1 MAILL
6 GVTTMRALL
15 LILLL
20 SGAAA
25 GLAAV
30 ASIAPAE
37 LRNARPPADATD
49 PSLGATFTEQQVARH
64 GAYRRGAYAAFA
76 ISLVLEIAVL
86 MVLARGPLSRLL
98 ERTSGSPARWW
109 LSALVAAAVVA
120 LATWL
125 AQLPLGYVRGYV
137 VQHAWGLSTQTAAG
151 WLTDALR
158 SLLVTGVIA
167 AIAAVTFFG
176 LVRWQP
182 QRWWLFGW
190 AGFTALTALLFLL
203 YPVLIAPLFNRF
215 TPLGDESL
223 ARDIRQLAAEA
234 GVAVDEVLVA
244 DASRRS
250 TIENAY
256 VAGLGATKQVV
267 IYDTLLDAGAETET
281 SYVVAHELGH
291 EIEDHILKGLALSS
305 VGLLVGFVALRA
317 LSTRGGPWSWA
328 GADGV
333 GDPRALPLLL
343 VFAAVAGLVLLPLQ
357 NAISRRFE
365 ERADAIALELTDDP
379 DTAIRVHRR
388 LAFSN
393 ISDLRPPAPAVWL
406 LYTHP
411 PVGDRIEAAM
421 AEKRDSP

>member
-1 MAILL
+1 
-6 GVTTMRALL
+6 MRALL
-15 LILLL
+15 LIALL

-25 GLAAV
+25 GLVAV

-37 LRNARPPADATD
+37 LRNATPTADASD
-49 PSLGATFTEQQVARH
+49 PARGATFMDEQIARH

-76 ISLVLEIAVL
+76 ISVVLEISVL
-86 MVLARGPLSRLL
+86 LVLARGPLATVLD
-98 ERTSGSPARWW
+98 RTPGTIGRWW
-109 LSALVAAAVVA
+109 ISALVAAAVVA
-120 LATWL
+120 VATWL

-137 VQHAWGLSTQTAAG
+137 VQHAWGLSTQTATA
-151 WLTDALR
+151 WMTDALR
-158 SLLVTGVIA
+158 SLLVAGVIA
-167 AIAAVTFFG
+167 AVATVTFFG

-182 QRWWLFGW
+182 QHWWLWGW
-190 AGFTALTALLFLL
+190 AGFTVLTALLFFL

-215 TPLGDESL
+215 TPLADESL
-223 ARDIRQLAAEA
+223 AREIRQLAAEA
-234 GVAVDEVLVA
+234 GVAVDEVLVT

-267 IYDTLLDAGAETET
+267 VYDTLLAAGSEAETA
-281 SYVVAHELGH
+281 YVVAHELGH
-291 EIEDHILKGLALSS
+291 EIENHIAKGLALSS
-305 VGLLVGFVALRA
+305 LGLLAGFAALRV

-328 GADGV
+328 GAEGI

-343 VFAAVAGLVLLPLQ
+343 VFATLAGFLLLPLQ

-365 ERADAIALELTDDP
+365 ERADEIALELTEDP

-393 ISDLRPPAPAVWL
+393 LSDLRPPRPAVWL

-411 PVGDRIEAAM
+411 PVRARIEAAM

>member
-1 MAILL
+1 
-6 GVTTMRALL
+6 MRALL
-15 LILLL
+15 LIALF

-37 LRNARPPADATD
+37 LRNAAPPADASD
-49 PSLGATFTEQQVARH
+49 PARGATFTDEQIARH

-76 ISLVLEIAVL
+76 ISLVLEISVL
-86 MVLARGPLSRLL
+86 LVLARGPLSTVLDRAPG
-98 ERTSGSPARWW
+98 TTGRWW
-109 LSALVAAAVVA
+109 TAALAAAAVVVV
-120 LATWL
+120 ATWL

-137 VQHAWGLSTQTAAG
+137 VQHAWGLSTQTATG
-151 WLTDALR
+151 WMTDALR
-158 SLLVTGVIA
+158 SLLVTGVIT
-167 AIAAVTFFG
+167 AIATVTFFG

-182 QRWWLFGW
+182 QRWWVFGW
-190 AGFTALTALLFLL
+190 AGFTVLTALLFFL

-215 TPLGDESL
+215 TPLADESL
-223 ARDIRQLAAEA
+223 ARDIRQLAADA
-234 GVAVDEVLVA
+234 GVAVDEVLVS

-267 IYDTLLDAGAETET
+267 VYDTLLDAGSEAETA
-281 SYVVAHELGH
+281 YVVAHELGH
-291 EIEDHILKGLALSS
+291 EIENHIAKGLVLSS
-305 VGLLVGFVALRA
+305 LGLLVGFAALRA
-317 LSTRGGPWSWA
+317 LSARGGPWSWA
-328 GADGV
+328 GAEGI

-343 VFAAVAGLVLLPLQ
+343 VFATVVGLALLPLQ

-365 ERADAIALELTDDP
+365 ERADEIALELTEDP

-393 ISDLRPPAPAVWL
+393 LSDLRPPRPAVWL

-411 PVGDRIEAAM
+411 PVRDRIRAAV
-421 AEKRDSP
+421 AEKPDSP

>member
-1 MAILL
+1 M
-6 GVTTMRALL
+6 TTTRALL
-15 LILLL
+15 LIALL

-37 LRNARPPADATD
+37 LRNATPPTDATD
-49 PSLGATFTEQQVARH
+49 PNLGATFTDEQIARH
-64 GAYRRGAYAAFA
+64 GAYRRGAYATFA
-76 ISLVLEIAVL
+76 ISVALEIAVL
-86 MVLARGPLSRLL
+86 LLLARGPLSTIV
-98 ERTSGSPARWW
+98 ERASGTPGRWW
-109 LSALVAAAVVA
+109 ISALVAAVAVA
-120 LATWL
+120 LTTWL
-125 AQLPLGYVRGYV
+125 AQLPLGYVRGYI

-151 WLTDALR
+151 WMTDALR
-158 SLLVTGVIA
+158 ALLVAGAIGTVA
-167 AIAAVTFFG
+167 ALTFFG

-190 AGFTALTALLFLL
+190 AGFTALTALLFFL

-215 TPLGDESL
+215 TPLADESL
-223 ARDIRQLAAEA
+223 AQEIRQLAAEA

-267 IYDTLLDAGAETET
+267 VYDTLLAAGSEAETR
-281 SYVVAHELGH
+281 YVVAHELGH
-291 EIEDHILKGLALSS
+291 EIENHITKGLVLSS
-305 VGLLVGFVALRA
+305 LGLLVGFVALRV
-317 LSTRGGPWSWA
+317 LSLRGGPWGWT
-328 GADGV
+328 GADGIA
-333 GDPRALPLLL
+333 DPRALPLLL
-343 VFAAVAGLVLLPLQ
+343 VFATVAGLLLLPLQ

-365 ERADAIALELTDDP
+365 ERADAIALELTEDP

-393 ISDLRPPAPAVWL
+393 LSDLRPPAPAVWL

-411 PVGDRIEAAM
+411 PVRERIHAAM